1 MTDEGWHAPSV
12 LLTVDL
18 VILTLRDASL
28 HVLLV
33 QRGVEPYAGMMA
45 LPGGFL
51 RDEAELILAAAR
63 RELSEE
69 TGLDADALHLEQFG
83 VYGDPGR
90 DPRGRVVSV
99 AYLAIMPRLPDPVA
113 GTDAA
118 DACWARVDDVLAA
131 HAGLAFDHERIVAD
145 AVEHA
150 RRKLEH
156 SVLATAFCGPTFTI
170 SELQQVYEAV
180 WGIALDPRN
189 FYRKIQGTRDFVVPA
204 DMPKRAGVG
213 RPARLFRA
221 GPGTVL
227 YPPMIR
233 PAHSSPQRR
242 KTPMN
247 ETTIVILTA
256 MNLEYRAVREQLS
269 GITTHTHPSGTR
281 FEVGHL
287 NGCRVALA
295 LTGKGNQSAAVLTER
310 ATAEFSPA
318 AVIFVGVAGALQPH
332 LGLGDVVVATHV
344 YAYHGATS
352 QDDGLTARP
361 RTWELSHRVHQVA
374 AHLERTGDWARRLP
388 AGPPAPRV
396 HFGPVAAGEIAHYS
410 AVSDARQWLREHY
423 GDAVAVEM
431 EAAGVAQAGHLN
443 DALPTIMVRGISDY
457 ADEGKS
463 ATDDA
468 GWQPRA
474 AANAAAF
481 AAALAAVLAAELDEG
496 RGASSRSH
504 ADGTSHGGPTNLAIG
519 NARVGVQGENVTV
532 HGGIQLGGPDSGSG
546 TAGFAAEADKPVI
559 RPGKLRLALTRAR
572 GALRGIADLAAGVT
586 AIMTAVRSVT

>member
-1 MTDEGWHAPSV
+1 VTDEEWQAPSV

-28 HVLLV
+28 NVLLV
-33 QRGVEPYAGMMA
+33 QRGIEPFAGMMA

-51 RDEAELILAAAR
+51 RDETEPILTAAR

-69 TGLDADALHLEQFG
+69 TGLDAGTLHLEQFA

-99 AYLAIMPRLPDPVA
+99 AYLAIKPRLPDPVA
-113 GTDAA
+113 DTDAA
-118 DACWARVDDVLAA
+118 DARWTRVDDVLAA
-131 HAGLAFDHERIVAD
+131 RLELAFDHQRIVAE
-145 AVEHA
+145 AVECA
-150 RRKLEH
+150 RRKLEN
-156 SVLATAFCGPTFTI
+156 SALATAFCGPAFTI

-180 WGIALDPRN
+180 WDIHLDPRN

-204 DMPKRAGVG
+204 DVPKRAGVG

-221 GPGTVL
+221 GPGTAL

-233 PAHSSPQRR
+233 PADLAPDGERR
-242 KTPMN
+242 PMN

-256 MNLEYRAVREQLS
+256 MNLEYRAVRARLS
-269 GITTHTHPSGTR
+269 DVTAHTHPMGTR

-287 NGCRVALA
+287 NGCQVALA

-310 ATAEFSPA
+310 AIAEFAPA

-344 YAYHGATS
+344 YAYQGATS

-361 RTWELSHRVHQVA
+361 RTWELSHRAHQIA
-374 AHLERTGDWARRLP
+374 AHLERTGDWARQLP
-388 AGPPAPRV
+388 GGPPLPRV

-410 AVSDARQWLREHY
+410 AVSDARHWLRERY
-423 GDAVAVEM
+423 SDAIAVEM

-457 ADEGKS
+457 ADESKS

-468 GWQPRA
+468 GWQPLA
-474 AANAAAF
+474 AANAAAL
-481 AAALAAVLAAELDEG
+481 ATALAAVLMAELDEG
-496 RGASSRSH
+496 RGASTRSR
-504 ADGTSHGGPTNLAIG
+504 AGGTSYGDPTNIAIG
-519 NARVGVQGENVTV
+519 NARVGVQGKNVTI

-546 TAGFAAEADKPVI
+546 TVGSAAKAGTPTI
-559 RPGKLRLALTRAR
+559 RPNRLRLALNWAR
-572 GALRGIADLAAGVT
+572 GTFRGIADLAAGAT
-586 AIMTAVRSVT
+586 AIMAAVRSVT